1 MLEEYGRVVAL
12 DGNLA
17 KVETVRTSSCQ
28 SCEAKST
35 CGQGSIAKVVGQ
47 KSCIISALNPLSL
60 QVGDEVVLGL
70 EETTL
75 VKSALLVYLLPL
87 ILMMAGAGV
96 FQWLYGASDLVTAF
110 GGGVGFLAGFA
121 LVYLYNHHHK
131 NDESFQP
138 VVLRTVSGGASIQA
152 LDL

>member
-17 KVETVRTSSCQ
+17 KVETIRTSSCQ

-47 KSCIISALNPLSL
+47 KSCIISALNSLSL

-70 EETTL
+70 EESTL

-87 ILMMAGAGV
+87 VLMIVGAGI
-96 FQWLYGASDLVTAF
+96 FQWLYGANDLVTAF
-110 GGGVGFLAGFA
+110 GGGIGFLAGFA

-138 VVLRTVSGGASIQA
+138 VVLRAVTGAVPIQT
-152 LDL
+152 LNQ